1 MHLRGSGFAL
11 LALLALGCA
20 RDEKK
25 STRVPEDRSAAPS
38 MTASNVGPVVW
49 LTLDRRRMATLGV
62 EYRDVEAAL
71 GREPRVSFSPERAD
85 ADMYELRLSHLPP
98 DEALDALL
106 KRTIDGKTDLQLQ
119 LKDIATV
126 EVRSK

>member
-1 MHLRGSGFAL
+1 MHLRGSVFAL

-98 DEALDALL
+98 DDALL

-119 LKDIATV
+119 LKDIATL